1 MTILSL
7 FFRRVP
13 GLVAL
18 IASVA
23 VVMALPASAQQQQNM
38 QKYGEP
44 DKEKTPAEKAAE
56 KEAQK
61 AYERSLGNIPAQKTT
76 DPWGIARGDTAAP
89 KDAAKPAT
97 KPATKTASPKPKAKN
112 NAMTD
117 TKTDSAA
124 KQ

>member
-18 IASVA
+18 IALLA
-23 VVMALPASAQQQQNM
+23 VVMALPASAQQQNM

-89 KDAAKPAT
+89 KDAAKDAA
-97 KPATKTASPKPKAKN
+97 KPAAKTASPKPKAKN

>member
-18 IASVA
+18 IALLA
-23 VVMALPASAQQQQNM
+23 VVMPLPASAQQQNM

-89 KDAAKPAT
+89 KDAAKDTA
-97 KPATKTASPKPKAKN
+97 KPATKTASPKPKAKT